1 MEHWIRRRVG
11 HMGLVGGQQLHLLQL
26 LGNGGNL
33 FDAILVGGQIR
44 LKGFVLLLEGLQ
56 LVELALTEVLGLQ
69 HLFLAT
75 CPVLVSVGLSQT
87 QVTLE
92 KITRGSVA

>member
-1 MEHWIRRRVG
+1 MVE
-11 HMGLVGGQQLHLLQL
+11 GQQLHLLQL

-69 HLFLAT
+69 HLLLAT
-75 CPVLVSVGLSQT
+75 CPVLVSIGLSQWNLKLNELPIRINCL
-87 QVTLE
+87 VY
-92 KITRGSVA
+92 VPYA